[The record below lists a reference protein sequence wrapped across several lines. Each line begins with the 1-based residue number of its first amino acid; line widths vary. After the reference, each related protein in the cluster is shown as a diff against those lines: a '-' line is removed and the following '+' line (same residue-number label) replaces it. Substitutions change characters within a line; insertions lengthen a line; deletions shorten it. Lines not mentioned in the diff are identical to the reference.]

1 MTPSPSERVKNF
13 PTLTYTNVLVPSEQ
27 NKAAAAHVMGKC
39 IVAFE
44 FHCWNFSRG
53 PGSSVTSRLPHN
65 LTAVRQ
71 VMVSGRSRFTTSTVS
86 VTVVCRPITIYIPSS
101 CWYVLKSIDTW
112 KVSLVNQS
120 LPYQNHDVKNLNCW
134 KGLFLVKIYEI
145 SNWLVQSC
153 PHFSG

>member
-1 MTPSPSERVKNF
+1 MTPTPSERVKNF
-13 PTLTYTNVLVPSEQ
+13 PTLNYTYVLVPSEQ

-71 VMVSGRSRFTTSTVS
+71 VMVLAVLLLLYHFTDAIYVVYIHLYIYY
-86 VTVVCRPITIYIPSS
+86 VTATYLEHLH
-101 CWYVLKSIDTW
+101 LKS
-112 KVSLVNQS
+112 
-120 LPYQNHDVKNLNCW
+120 
-134 KGLFLVKIYEI
+134 FM
-145 SNWLVQSC
+145 
-153 PHFSG
+153 